1 MTNFLSFED
10 LRRRGIL
17 SSEINCLQYL
27 IDVQILRPHQFCDQC
42 NAYMEPKPC
51 VATIYRD
58 GYYWVCPTTPHYRS
72 VRTNS
77 ILHNRKISFSSF
89 LHLLWLFCNGASVS
103 ACARILSKNT
113 KTVRSLYKALRQCMA
128 EDLMDQNGGR
138 TKIDGP
144 GHIIEIDESKFGK
157 RKYNRGRRVVG
168 KWILGGYCQTTGDCF
183 LVECPGNKRDHHTL
197 LRLIKQNVALGT
209 IILTEKWKG
218 YNPFSSHGYTHLTVN
233 HRRGFV
239 DPQTGVHTNTCEGSS
254 TLCVRQVCARRAP
267 GVHQACVC
275 QVCVRSPVCAR
286 CAPDVRQACIGVCA
300 RRAPGVLRHI
310 TNLPY
315 ILTSISICGK

>member
-10 LRRRGIL
+10 LRRRGIF
-17 SSEINCLQYL
+17 SEINCLQYL
-27 IDVQILRPHQFCDQC
+27 IDVQKLRPHQFCDQC
-42 NAYMEPKPC
+42 NAYMELKPC

-58 GYYWVCPTTPHYRS
+58 GCCWVCPTTPHYRS

-138 TKIDGP
+138 TKIGGP

-183 LVECPGNKRDHHTL
+183 LVECSGSKRDHHTL

-209 IILTEKWKG
+209 IILTDKWKG
-218 YNPFSSHGYTHLTVN
+218 YNPLSSHGYTHLTVN

-267 GVHQACVC
+267 GVRVSGVHQVTSVR
-275 QVCVRSPVCAR
+275 QVCT
-286 CAPDVRQACIGVCA
+286 
-300 RRAPGVLRHI
+300 RRAPGVHWGVCQACARRAQTYYQLAAQ
-310 TNLPY
+310 
-315 ILTSISICGK
+315 

>member
-1 MTNFLSFED
+1 
-10 LRRRGIL
+10 
-17 SSEINCLQYL
+17 
-27 IDVQILRPHQFCDQC
+27 
-42 NAYMEPKPC
+42 MELKPC
-51 VATIYRD
+51 AATIYRD
-58 GYYWVCPTTPHYRS
+58 GYCWVCPTTPHYRS

-113 KTVRSLYKALRQCMA
+113 KTVRSLY
-128 EDLMDQNGGR
+128 
-138 TKIDGP
+138 
-144 GHIIEIDESKFGK
+144 
-157 RKYNRGRRVVG
+157 
-168 KWILGGYCQTTGDCF
+168 
-183 LVECPGNKRDHHTL
+183 
-197 LRLIKQNVALGT
+197 
-209 IILTEKWKG
+209 
-218 YNPFSSHGYTHLTVN
+218 NPLSSHGYTHLTVN

-239 DPQTGVHTNTCEGSS
+239 DPQTGVHTNTFEGSS

-310 TNLPY
+310 TNLPLRCHSLSSDNLWWSY
-315 ILTSISICGK
+315 I